1 MRACC
6 FSLFS
11 FRLCL
16 YIFSCCNNKK
26 SPVAKHEPRTFF
38 AVCIATGLTL
48 FKVSKALRPRFT
60 TGLPIIQFIPFCF
73 FQNAHQ
79 FFAQTGSDVLHE
91 TTDYL
96 TNYEFL
102 KKLYNEYQY
111 LSSTF
116 RKQFYIF
123 LIYLFVFCS
132 QSLLCMLQIVYGRRR
147 KACVP
152 AVFGIT
158 KTKSSQLSY
167 TSDFSFPTACFRHS
181 IRTGLKLPH
190 SPFSIILS
198 ATSAE
203 SASL

>member
-1 MRACC
+1 MQNTNRAL
-6 FSLFS
+6 FRSL
-11 FRLCL
+11 
-16 YIFSCCNNKK
+16 YCNRTDFIQSLQGFA
-26 SPVAKHEPRTFF
+26 SPLHNGF
-38 AVCIATGLTL
+38 AHYSVYPVL
-48 FKVSKALRPRFT
+48 
-60 TGLPIIQFIPFCF
+60 F

-116 RKQFYIF
+116 RKQSYIF
-123 LIYLFVFCS
+123 LIYFFVFCS
-132 QSLLCMLQIVYGRRR
+132 QSLLCMLQTVYGRRR

-152 AVFGIT
+152 AVFGIAET
-158 KTKSSQLSY
+158 NGSQLSY
-167 TSDFSFPTACFRHS
+167 TSDSSFPTACFRHS